1 MAVFDLVLAGGA
13 VFTPKGLESVDV
25 GVTGGRITAI
35 GGLGQ
40 ASAGARIDC
49 AGLTVLPGVID
60 TQVHF
65 REPGLEHKEDL
76 ASGALAAVKGGVTA
90 VFEMPNTKPST
101 HDAAGIADKLA
112 RAKGRMWCDHAFYM
126 GATADNADHLAELE
140 QTPGCCGVKVF
151 MGAST
156 GDLLVWDDPTL
167 ERVLASGTRRVAIHA
182 EDEERMRARKHLA
195 ESGRPETHPVWRD
208 DESAILA
215 TRRVV
220 ALARKTRR
228 RIHVLHVTTPAELEF
243 LAANKDIAT
252 VEVTPQHLTLAGE
265 EAYARIGTLAQ
276 MNPPIRSGAHRD
288 GLWHWVGQGVADVV
302 GSDHAPHTLE
312 EKTAKPYPDTPSGM
326 PGVQTLL
333 PLLLNHL
340 HEGRLTLAQLVD
352 LTSAGAQRIFGLTA
366 KGRIALGYDADFTL
380 VDLAKRWTISEDWLA
395 SRCGWSPFTGMAIT
409 GKPVATIIRGHVVM
423 RENEVLGEPVGQP
436 LCFQELARIA
446 G

>member
-1 MAVFDLVLAGGA
+1 MATYDLLLRGGS
-13 VFTPKGLESVDV
+13 VFTSLGLQATDV
-25 GVTGGRITAI
+25 GVTDGRIVAL
-35 GGLGQ
+35 GDLGQ
-40 ASAGARIDC
+40 ASAGETIAC

-101 HDAAGIADKLA
+101 HDAAGIADKVA
-112 RAKGRMWCDHAFYM
+112 RAAGRMWCDHAFYM

-140 QTPGCCGVKVF
+140 RTPGCCGIKVF

-167 ERVLASGTRRVAIHA
+167 ERVLRSGTRRVAIHA

-195 ESGRPETHPVWRD
+195 EEGRPETHPIWRD

-215 TRRVV
+215 TRRAV
-220 ALARKTRR
+220 ALAYKTRR
-228 RIHVLHVTTPAELEF
+228 RVHILHVTTPQELEF
-243 LAANKDIAT
+243 LASVKDIAT

-265 EAYARIGTLAQ
+265 EAYRDLGTYAQ

-288 GLWHWVGQGVADVV
+288 GLWHWVSQGVADVI
-302 GSDHAPHTLE
+302 GSDHAPHTIA
-312 EKTAKPYPDTPSGM
+312 EKTGQPYPNTPSGL

-340 HEGRLTLAQLVD
+340 AQGRLTLAQLVD
-352 LTSAGAQRIFGLTA
+352 LTSAGAQRIFNLIG
-366 KGRIALGYDADFTL
+366 KGRIALGYDGDFTL
-380 VDLAKRWTISEDWLA
+380 VDLNHRWTISEDWLA

-409 GKPVATIIRGHVVM
+409 GKPVATIIRGQVVM
-423 RENEVLGEPVGQP
+423 RDDDVLGAPIGQP
-436 LCFQELARIA
+436 LRFQELLRA
-446 G
+446 